1 MRLPCVRWQNRVETY
16 SELCHL
22 LPDYDT
28 ITVVLIGPRMLDSQH
43 GKEGKATGLRDGD
56 NMKSGTCTI
65 IVQGFKGIYSAEVLE
80 RWPASP
86 DIIIGFDVDL
96 YTCSWRP
103 TLLYLLHVSQVR
115 GPKIVFTFFMVHEPV
130 YVLELLAEPLV
141 SFGEEL
147 RQDCADEAHSKHW
160 QAEWGAQIDAGA
172 PLLDWSYRQ
181 YLPKSPGKE
190 THIFCAI
197 LYQKRII
204 LPRQARDKH
213 RESTQKESCVVLQG
227 CRTA

>member
-130 YVLELLAEPLV
+130 YG
-141 SFGEEL
+141 SS
-147 RQDCADEAHSKHW
+147 C
-160 QAEWGAQIDAGA
+160 
-172 PLLDWSYRQ
+172 
-181 YLPKSPGKE
+181 SPS
-190 THIFCAI
+190 
-197 LYQKRII
+197 RSS
-204 LPRQARDKH
+204 PSAR
-213 RESTQKESCVVLQG
+213 SCG
-227 CRTA
+227 RTARTRLTRSTGRQSGARRSTPARRC